1 MCLLMI
7 YAIHEVS
14 HCIASSV
21 STFKHAKD
29 GMRKKT
35 DGGGNWGNARRLA
48 ACFDPLD
55 GSGNADAQICTG
67 TVVSFFIVA

>member
-1 MCLLMI
+1 
-7 YAIHEVS
+7 
-14 HCIASSV
+14 
-21 STFKHAKD
+21 
-29 GMRKKT
+29 MRKKT

-67 TVVSFFIVA
+67 TVVSF

>member
-1 MCLLMI
+1 
-7 YAIHEVS
+7 
-14 HCIASSV
+14 
-21 STFKHAKD
+21 
-29 GMRKKT
+29 MRKKT

-67 TVVSFFIVA
+67 TVVSV